1 MVFISFAHAWLPL
14 ISRLR
19 NACPDFGAAWIP
31 SMATGGGA
39 ALRRAHVAWLVRACP
54 SGRCCVAWLFLSGF
68 MQARSDIVF
77 FCILNFVFSKKKR
90 RLRGDIIYLF
100 PYICSASEEGGGAP
114 PPDPRFARRRAADV
128 GQWLSGWI
136 SGVFLHENLAKICI
150 RGMSENVL
158 ILVALPLRVPA

>member
-1 MVFISFAHAWLPL
+1 MTWF
-14 ISRLR
+14 
-19 NACPDFGAAWIP
+19 FG
-31 SMATGGGA
+31 
-39 ALRRAHVAWLVRACP
+39 
-54 SGRCCVAWLFLSGF
+54 
-68 MQARSDIVF
+68 
-77 FCILNFVFSKKKR
+77 ILNLVFSKKKR

-136 SGVFLHENLAKICI
+136 SGVFLCENLAKICI